1 MARGDSGRLSEAV
14 PQKTEDSKTAS
25 CPLPTPPPRPGLR
38 GPRSPLLS
46 APHAPDNRTE
56 RQGRDEARRP
66 PRGRRWALRP
76 GWGSPGLLGMP
87 GDLCPSW
94 SGEPAPHRGPRR
106 AAGWG
111 LQPQS
116 RQRGAPGRSPGPQA
130 WEPTATPWPC
140 LDRSCLPWTKG
151 VPSPARSPALASL
164 VLGAGPGK
172 GSEGWACHS
181 ALPSPLS
188 SLRKGPLPAPGPHA
202 SHLPHVAR
210 PRDLPLATRFSKAL
224 GCSAP

>member
-1 MARGDSGRLSEAV
+1 MGACLKPFPRKPRT
-14 PQKTEDSKTAS
+14 PK
-25 CPLPTPPPRPGLR
+25 PPPAP
-38 GPRSPLLS
+38 SPL
-46 APHAPDNRTE
+46 
-56 RQGRDEARRP
+56 RP
-66 PRGRRWALRP
+66 PGPACGAPTRP
-76 GWGSPGLLGMP
+76 CCLHPTLQTTEPKGKEGTSPGGCQGDAGGRSGPAGALQVSSACP

-94 SGEPAPHRGPRR
+94 SGEPAPRRGPRR

-202 SHLPHVAR
+202 SHLPHMAR